1 MDRDSVKDAGSGQA
15 GWNDKDSSIFD
26 ASIHS
31 AIEFNVNVSSA
42 VAPKAESVFENSE
55 VGSLRGYALVRSG
68 NVRVTDDKIDKEL
81 SDNGE
86 YLIRPYLECDE
97 KIKFKYNF
105 ERVVSL
111 DKHDG
116 IFLIG
121 ELCLYVIE
129 NFYVDASG
137 CICEKEC
144 ANDLSVVDRVLS
156 VTKDASLSIDSQSK
170 SPSSWGV
177 DINKHSGAW
186 GNESAINSRN
196 VPHLWRM
203 WKLNS
208 VH

>member
-1 MDRDSVKDAGSGQA
+1 MKHPVFQVDRDSVKDAGSGQA

-55 VGSLRGYALVRSG
+55 VGSLRRYALVRSG
-68 NVRVTDDKIDKEL
+68 NVRVTDDKIDKQL

-86 YLIRPYLECDE
+86 YLIRPYLERDE

-129 NFYVDASG
+129 NFYVDDSG

-170 SPSSWGV
+170 SPLTIILG
-177 DINKHSGAW
+177 SGY
-186 GNESAINSRN
+186 
-196 VPHLWRM
+196 
-203 WKLNS
+203 K
-208 VH
+208 